1 MRAVRLRATGGA
13 LTLEDVPHPEA
24 TGTQVVVRVGG
35 AGVCHTDLH
44 IVDGTQTRVEL
55 PVTLGHEVAGWI
67 DSAGPPGEA
76 LLRRGRLRIGD
87 ADVVSGGWGC
97 GACRECR
104 SGAEQRCADSRA
116 PGFQVDGGY
125 AEAMLVPHPRHL
137 VALGSIEPSR
147 AAPLA
152 DAAVTPYRA
161 VSRALPWLTPRSRVL
176 LIGCGAL
183 GQFAL
188 QLLRLVPPD
197 GAELLVGVRELD
209 PRRLEQASALGADIV
224 VLDGDADTAR
234 EALGGPADVVL
245 DLVGAES
252 TLALAADVVAPGGL
266 VMLVGESGGT
276 LAFGFDAPPVE
287 SWLTTIAWGSAAD
300 LADVVGLARRGR
312 LAWNVETMPLAAAA
326 EAHQRLRTG
335 DVEGRLVLV
344 P

>member
-1 MRAVRLRATGGA
+1 MRAVRLRVSGEP
-13 LTLEDVPHPEA
+13 LTLEDVPHPA
-24 TGTQVVVRVGG
+24 PTGTEVVLRVGG

-44 IVDGTQTRVEL
+44 IADGTQTRVEL

-67 DSAGPPGEA
+67 ESAGPAAET
-76 LLRRGRLRIGD
+76 LLRRGHLGIGD
-87 ADVVSGGWGC
+87 AVVVSGGWGC

-104 SGAEQRCADSRA
+104 SGAEQRCPESRA
-116 PGFQVDGGY
+116 PGFQLDGGC

-137 VALGSIEPSR
+137 VALGSLDPSR

-161 VSRALPWLTPRSRVL
+161 ISRAMPWLTPRSRVL

-197 GAELLVGVRELD
+197 GVELHVGVRELD

-224 VLDGDADTAR
+224 VLDGDADMAR
-234 EALGGPADVVL
+234 EALGGPADVVM
-245 DLVGAES
+245 DFVGAES
-252 TLALAADVVAPGGL
+252 TLAHAADVVAPGGL
-266 VMLVGESGGT
+266 VMLVGESGGS
-276 LAFGFDAPPVE
+276 LAFGFDGPPVE
-287 SWLTTIAWGSAAD
+287 SWLTTVAWGSASD
-300 LADVVGLARRGR
+300 LAEVVGLARRGQ
-312 LAWNVETMPLAAAA
+312 LAWSVENMPLAAAA
-326 EAHQRLRTG
+326 AAHERLRAG